1 LPELFAGGGNLDYSI
16 DTHLSINVNSIKKDL
31 QKSILVEILTFP
43 IEFKGCFVEEYV
55 LPQMLT
61 TKLKNEKYD
70 GIIFPSTRDYTCL
83 TNNHLF
89 AEFDINT
96 ALFVNYDPV
105 LDYDKNLQNTFFVF
119 TFDGTE
125 KLFYN
130 IKDVLD
136 RMELVFIK
144 NRTSSQNNNDFILP
158 LVKTK
163 LYIEYL
169 EKSLLNGV
177 PYFETKEG
185 KIELEFYFKLVE
197 KMDTYIK

>member
-1 LPELFAGGGNLDYSI
+1 
-16 DTHLSINVNSIKKDL
+16 
-31 QKSILVEILTFP
+31 
-43 IEFKGCFVEEYV
+43 
-55 LPQMLT
+55 
-61 TKLKNEKYD
+61 
-70 GIIFPSTRDYTCL
+70 
-83 TNNHLF
+83 
-89 AEFDINT
+89 
-96 ALFVNYDPV
+96 
-105 LDYDKNLQNTFFVF
+105 
-119 TFDGTE
+119 
-125 KLFYN
+125 
-130 IKDVLD
+130 
-136 RMELVFIK
+136 MELVFIK